1 MSKTRILTALF
12 LVIILIPGC
21 GAQAQ
26 EARSRYETMK
36 MIRKEKFDLVLPG
49 AMRDNNIDMWIHVM
63 MGGIN
68 DPLTL
73 DLGVSGSITVT
84 DTLTFVIFTDR
95 GGDRIERALL
105 GAGRGDLE
113 LYDIFSAERD
123 LHDFVTEREPRRIAV
138 NMSDWL
144 PASNGLTHTGY
155 LRLVT
160 MLGDKYA
167 SRLISAENLITD
179 FRVRRVQS
187 EIIAFAKICEI
198 QRQLMEEAY
207 RRIVP
212 GVTTREEL
220 GWWFQEELLSRGLIT
235 LPNGLSA
242 PSASYSMAPGVT
254 GEVPHSEKG
263 RVYQRGDFLTW
274 DVGLRYLNFGTDF
287 KRKAYILKEGET
299 SLPAGV
305 QHVWDRGI
313 QAREIIRKTIKIGY
327 TAGEMEGMV
336 IRALE
341 DAGFI
346 YTENTDIG
354 SEYRLLINALGDS
367 GKTGF
372 FTSNHSVGNTGNSE
386 IAAGPSMGAFR
397 KGRFHF
403 KIQQSHLFAFEFHV
417 HTWVPEWGIVLSIN
431 FEDDSIVTEKG
442 VEALYPRNDEIILI
456 P

>member
-1 MSKTRILTALF
+1 MSKIRILPALF
-12 LVIILIPGC
+12 LAIILIQGI

-26 EARSRYETMK
+26 EARSRYETMR

-49 AMRDNNIDMWIHVM
+49 AMRDNTIDMWIHVM

-73 DLGVSGSITVT
+73 DLGISGKITVT

-105 GAGRGDLE
+105 G
-113 LYDIFSAERD
+113 
-123 LHDFVTEREPRRIAV
+123 
-138 NMSDWL
+138 
-144 PASNGLTHTGY
+144 
-155 LRLVT
+155 
-160 MLGDKYA
+160 DKYA

-179 FRVRRVQS
+179 FRVRRVQA
-187 EIIAFAKICEI
+187 EIIAYAKLCEI

-220 GWWFQEELLSRGLIT
+220 GWWFQEQLLSKGLIT
-235 LPNGLSA
+235 LPSGLSA
-242 PSASYSMAPGVT
+242 PSASYSLAPGLT
-254 GEVPHSEKG
+254 GEVPGSERRK
-263 RVYQRGDFLTW
+263 VYQRGDFLTW
-274 DVGLRYLNFGTDF
+274 DVGLRYFNFGTDF

-305 QHVWDRGI
+305 QHVWDLGI
-313 QAREIIRKTIKIGY
+313 QAREIIRKTIKVGY
-327 TAGEMEGMV
+327 TAGEMEEIV
-336 IRALE
+336 IRTLE
-341 DAGFI
+341 DAGYI
-346 YTENTDIG
+346 YTENTDIE
-354 SEYRLLINALGDS
+354 SEYRELINSMGDS

-372 FTSNHSVGNTGNSE
+372 FTSNHSVGNSGSSE
-386 IAAGPSMGAFR
+386 IAVGPSMRAFR
-397 KGRFHF
+397 SGRFHF
-403 KIQQSHLFAFEFHV
+403 KIQQNHLFAFEFHV

-431 FEDDSIVTEKG
+431 FEDNSIVTEKG

>member
-1 MSKTRILTALF
+1 MGNNMSKIRIFPAVF
-12 LVIILIPGC
+12 LAIILIQGI

-26 EARSRYETMK
+26 EARSRYETMR

-49 AMRDNNIDMWIHVM
+49 AMRDNTIDMWIHVM

-73 DLGVSGSITVT
+73 DLGISGKITVT

-105 GAGRGDLE
+105 GAGRGDRE
-113 LYDIFSAERD
+113 LYDIFGAERE
-123 LHDFVTEREPRRIAV
+123 LQDFVTERDPGRIAV

-144 PASNGLTHTGY
+144 PASNGLTYTGY
-155 LRLVT
+155 LRLVRL
-160 MLGDKYA
+160 LGDKYA

-179 FRVRRVQS
+179 FRVRRVQA
-187 EIIAFAKICEI
+187 EIIAYAKLCEI

-220 GWWFQEELLSRGLIT
+220 GWWFQEQLLSKGLIT
-235 LPNGLSA
+235 LPGGLSA
-242 PSASYSMAPGVT
+242 PSASYSLAPGLT
-254 GEVPHSEKG
+254 GEVPGSERRK
-263 RVYQRGDFLTW
+263 VYQRSDFLTW
-274 DVGLRYLNFGTDF
+274 DVGLRYFYFGTDF

-305 QHVWDRGI
+305 QHVWDLGI

-327 TAGEMEGMV
+327 TAGEMEEIV
-336 IRALE
+336 IRTLE
-341 DAGFI
+341 DTGYI
-346 YTENTDIG
+346 YTENTDIE
-354 SEYRLLINALGDS
+354 SEYRKLINSMGDS

-372 FTSNHSVGNTGNSE
+372 FTSNHSVGNSGSSE

-397 KGRFHF
+397 SGRFHF
-403 KIQQSHLFAFEFHV
+403 KIQQNHLFAFEFHV
-417 HTWVPEWGIVLSIN
+417 HT
-431 FEDDSIVTEKG
+431 
-442 VEALYPRNDEIILI
+442 
-456 P
+456 